1 MTLESLQVQVP
12 SGLPSSVGQGD
23 LPGVGQSPE
32 QGVNVNA
39 LGQGSF
45 DSRESLQSRGLD
57 AGLGSNEDGLEGLQD
72 PTKPLTP
79 SGQEMTQEEQ
89 DFLGGRFK
97 SKAELEK
104 YVMEMELQNL
114 ERNQS
119 MLNNKGYQPASALGA
134 SPETLQQ
141 LDAFVQST
149 GGVAKD
155 FNEAYQIYQ
164 DGLKYRAGQ
173 SLNSY
178 QETVT
183 KTQETMR
190 GILKAEFGAEYDTYM
205 PEIQRRIE
213 TTNPEKNSLQGARE
227 LMALIKYD
235 EYRTGKSVT
244 GAPTQTPTKVP
255 GARTVSNEGPQK
267 TMLSEKAIYALYD
280 SNRDEYI
287 RLKDEIN
294 KAYSEG
300 RVQRDMSK

>member
-1 MTLESLQVQVP
+1 VVTQP
-12 SGLPSSVGQGD
+12 
-23 LPGVGQSPE
+23 
-32 QGVNVNA
+32 
-39 LGQGSF
+39 
-45 DSRESLQSRGLD
+45 
-57 AGLGSNEDGLEGLQD
+57 
-72 PTKPLTP
+72 
-79 SGQEMTQEEQ
+79 EMTQEEQ

-119 MLNNKGYQPASALGA
+119 MLNNKGYQSASALGA
-134 SPETLQQ
+134 SPETLEQ

-149 GGVAKD
+149 GGVAKNFD
-155 FNEAYQIYQ
+155 EAYQIYQ

-178 QETVT
+178 QETVS

-235 EYRTGKSVT
+235 EYRTGQKIGGT
-244 GAPTQTPTKVP
+244 PTQSAQKIPA
-255 GARTVSNEGPQK
+255 ARGVTSEAPAK

-280 SNRDEYI
+280 SNKAEYV
-287 RLKDEIN
+287 RLKPEIE
-294 KAYSEG
+294 KAYAEG
-300 RVQRDMSK
+300 RVLRNMSR